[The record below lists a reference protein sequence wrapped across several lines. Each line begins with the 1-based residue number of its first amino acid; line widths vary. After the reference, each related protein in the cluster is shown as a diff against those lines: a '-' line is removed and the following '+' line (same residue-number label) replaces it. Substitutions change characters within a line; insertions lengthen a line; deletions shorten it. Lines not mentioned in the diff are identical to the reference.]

1 MSRKPRTVLST
12 VLVWGLTFSVSGYF
26 VLHALGVG
34 GQAGYFSLGE
44 LDRKIDIAEAELGE
58 LRERRKW
65 LDHRVKLVSEDTV
78 DADMLGELARGQGGL
93 FAADEII
100 ININ

>member
-1 MSRKPRTVLST
+1 MGPRTRSVLST

-44 LDRKIDIAEAELGE
+44 LDRKIVSAEMELAE
-58 LRERRKW
+58 LREQRRW
-65 LDHRVKLVSEDTV
+65 LEHRVKLISEDAV
-78 DADMLGELARGQGGL
+78 DADMLGELARRQGGL

-100 ININ
+100 INID

>member
-1 MSRKPRTVLST
+1 MGRKSRTVLST

-26 VLHALGVG
+26 ALHALGIG
-34 GQAGYFSLGE
+34 GQAGYFSLGD
-44 LDRKIDIAEAELGE
+44 LDRRIAAAEIELAELQ
-58 LRERRKW
+58 ERRRW
-65 LDHRVKLVSEDTV
+65 LDHRVGLVSEDKV
-78 DADMLGELARGQGGL
+78 DADMLGELARRQGGL